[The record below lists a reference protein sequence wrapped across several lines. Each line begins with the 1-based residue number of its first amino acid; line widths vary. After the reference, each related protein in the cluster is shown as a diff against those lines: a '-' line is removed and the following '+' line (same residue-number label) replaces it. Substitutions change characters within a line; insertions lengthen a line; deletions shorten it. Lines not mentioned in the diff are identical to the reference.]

1 LVEKVVSRNTT
12 IPVARAQE
20 FTTFKD
26 GQTAMAFHVVQGERE
41 LVADCRS
48 LARFTLKGIPPLA
61 AGAAHIRVTFQ
72 VDADG
77 LLSVTAMEKSTGV
90 QSSIQVKP
98 SFGLSDTEIA
108 TMLKDSMKYAKD
120 DIGRRM
126 LAEQQVEAARV
137 LESLHAALAK
147 DGDLLNADERAQIDA
162 TMANVAQ
169 VAALDDA
176 GTIKLTIEKLDEQT
190 QDFAARRM
198 DNSIRVAF
206 KGQSIDNI

>member
-1 LVEKVVSRNTT
+1 
-12 IPVARAQE
+12 
-20 FTTFKD
+20 
-26 GQTAMAFHVVQGERE
+26 
-41 LVADCRS
+41 
-48 LARFTLKGIPPLA
+48 
-61 AGAAHIRVTFQ
+61 
-72 VDADG
+72 
-77 LLSVTAMEKSTGV
+77 MEKSTGV

-147 DGDLLNADERAQIDA
+147 DGDLLNADERGQIDA

-169 VAALDDA
+169 VATGDDA
-176 GTIKLTIEKLDEQT
+176 DAIKLAIEKLDEQT

>member
-1 LVEKVVSRNTT
+1 MGAGGLVGIGKSK
-12 IPVARAQE
+12 AR
-20 FTTFKD
+20 
-26 GQTAMAFHVVQGERE
+26 VY
-41 LVADCRS
+41 
-48 LARFTLKGIPPLA
+48 
-61 AGAAHIRVTFQ
+61 
-72 VDADG
+72 
-77 LLSVTAMEKSTGV
+77 MEKSTGV

-169 VAALDDA
+169 VATGDDA
-176 GTIKLTIEKLDEQT
+176 DAIKLAIEKLDEQT